1 MKIKS
6 ICCTLLCICLLSGCN
21 GLFPNKT
28 DFKTTP
34 KAKTK
39 IELTVNNIHE
49 YFSFEE
55 EDMTIWQAFEREDN
69 LGNTRYNTWAAGDVV
84 AVPKKDCTF
93 ENVVISG
100 KASTSDSQWRNS
112 RGETN
117 TDNFTIEISPGEG
130 KDIIGF
136 GNQFAKIKPTRPPQN
151 ILFRI
156 EEVSGYAIV

>member
-6 ICCTLLCICLLSGCN
+6 ICCVLLCICLLSGCN
-21 GLFPNKT
+21 GFFHNKT
-28 DFKTTP
+28 NLKTTS

-39 IELTVNNIHE
+39 IALTVNNIHE

-55 EDMTIWQAFEREDN
+55 KDMTIWQAFEREDN
-69 LGNTRYNTWAAGDVV
+69 SGNTRYNIWAAGDVV
-84 AVPKKDCTF
+84 AVPKKDCMF

-100 KASTSDSQWRNS
+100 EASTSDSQWRNR

-117 TDNFTIEISPGEG
+117 IDSFTIEISPGEG

-136 GNQFAKIKPTRPPQN
+136 GNQFAKTKPTRPPQN
-151 ILFRI
+151 ILFKI
-156 EEVSGYAIV
+156 EGVSGYAIV